1 MISDDDFHTLL
12 NAARQMLE
20 AGKELETII
29 RILRQNGCTQVDCIR
44 IVMDLNDSTL
54 EEANSL
60 VHYSKAW
67 EDMRERTE
75 KVHNAFIDCLEELQ
89 NDSGL

>member
-1 MISDDDFHTLL
+1 MLSNDDFHTLL
-12 NAARQMLE
+12 NVARQMLE
-20 AGKELETII
+20 TGQDLETIL
-29 RILRQNGCTQVDCIR
+29 RSLRQNGCTQVDCIR

>member
-1 MISDDDFHTLL
+1 MLSNDDFHTLL

-20 AGKELETII
+20 TGQDLETIL
-29 RILRQNGCTQVDCIR
+29 RFILQNGCTQVDCIR

>member
-1 MISDDDFHTLL
+1 MLSNDDFHTLL

-20 AGKELETII
+20 TSQDLETILRFI
-29 RILRQNGCTQVDCIR
+29 RQNGCTQVDCIR

-89 NDSGL
+89 NDSSL